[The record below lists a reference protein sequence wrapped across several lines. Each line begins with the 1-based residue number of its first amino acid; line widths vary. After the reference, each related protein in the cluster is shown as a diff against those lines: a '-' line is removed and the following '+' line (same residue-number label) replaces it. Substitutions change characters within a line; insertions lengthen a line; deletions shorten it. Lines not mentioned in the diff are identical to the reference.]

1 MTTRDLWAQLENV
14 IKEVT
19 SVSDIRAAAVVR
31 RDGLIIT
38 HNLPDGVDPKTTA
51 AMTAAI
57 VGTSE
62 MATVQ
67 LGQGRFEQALI
78 ESEEGKLVSTGAGDQ
93 ALVIALAY
101 RDANLGLVLM
111 ALQRASRK
119 VDEILRRAEG
129 R

>member
-1 MTTRDLWAQLENV
+1 LADTWSELEEV
-14 IKEVT
+14 IRGLT
-19 SVSDIRAAAVVR
+19 SLSDIRAAAVVR

-38 HNLPDGVDPKTTA
+38 HNLPEGVDPRTTA
-51 AMTAAI
+51 AMTAAV

-78 ESEEGKLVSTGAGDQ
+78 ESGGGELVSTGAGDQ
-93 ALVIALAY
+93 TLVIALAY

-111 ALQRASRK
+111 ALQRAPRQGG
-119 VDEILRRAEG
+119 ENLRRAET

>member
-1 MTTRDLWAQLENV
+1 VADVWTELDGVIRSLTT
-14 IKEVT
+14 
-19 SVSDIRAAAVVR
+19 VSDIRAAAVVR

-38 HNLPDGVDPKTTA
+38 HNLPEGVDPKTTA

-78 ESEEGKLVSTGAGDQ
+78 ESDQGKLVSTGAGDQ

-111 ALQRASRK
+111 ALQRAARK
-119 VDEILRRAEG
+119 VDEILKRAES

>member
-1 MTTRDLWAQLENV
+1 MADTWSELEEV
-14 IKEVT
+14 IR
-19 SVSDIRAAAVVR
+19 SLSSLSDIRAAAVVR

-38 HNLPDGVDPKTTA
+38 HSLPEGVDPRTTA

-78 ESEEGKLVSTGAGDQ
+78 ESEGGKLVSTGAGDQ

-119 VDEILRRAEG
+119 VDEILRSAET

>member
-1 MTTRDLWAQLENV
+1 MADLWSELEEV
-14 IKEVT
+14 IRSLTE
-19 SVSDIRAAAVVR
+19 VSDIRAAAVVR

-38 HNLPDGVDPKTTA
+38 HSLPEGVDPRTTA

-78 ESEEGKLVSTGAGDQ
+78 ESEGGKLVSTGAGDQ
-93 ALVIALAY
+93 ALVMALAY
-101 RDANLGLVLM
+101 KDANLGLVLM
-111 ALQRASRK
+111 ALQKASRK
-119 VDEILRRAEG
+119 VDDILRRAET

>member
-1 MTTRDLWAQLENV
+1 MADTWSELEEV
-14 IKEVT
+14 IRGLT

-38 HNLPDGVDPKTTA
+38 HSLPEGVDPRTTA

-78 ESEEGKLVSTGAGDQ
+78 ESEGGKLVSTGAGDQ

-119 VDEILRRAEG
+119 VDEILRRAET

>member
-1 MTTRDLWAQLENV
+1 LADIWSELEEV
-14 IKEVT
+14 ITGLT

-38 HNLPDGVDPKTTA
+38 HSLPDGVDPRTTA

-78 ESEEGKLVSTGAGDQ
+78 ESEGGKLVSTGAGDQ
-93 ALVIALAY
+93 AFVIALAY
-101 RDANLGLVLM
+101 KDANLGLVLM
-111 ALQRASRK
+111 ALQKASRK
-119 VDEILRRAEG
+119 VDEILRRAES

>member
-1 MTTRDLWAQLENV
+1 VADVWTELDGVIRSLTT
-14 IKEVT
+14 
-19 SVSDIRAAAVVR
+19 VSDIRAAAVVR

-38 HNLPDGVDPKTTA
+38 HNLPEGVDPKTTA

-78 ESEEGKLVSTGAGDQ
+78 ESDQGKLVSTGAGDQ

-101 RDANLGLVLM
+101 RDANLGLVMM
-111 ALQRASRK
+111 ALRKASRK
-119 VDEILRRAEG
+119 VDQILRRAEG
-129 R
+129 G